1 MIGGY
6 DLGTARGKVVVDYSS
21 AGAKK
26 VQEELRSVQEE
37 LRSVQDSVAKSNQA
51 WVASAAHYGVGIP
64 QIKRYIEVQRAVS
77 DAARTAAFFEAN
89 LSSARRHSGLR
100 SREAAEAEQMAFK
113 ARKSLLDITKVLQ
126 ITEGNLPSA
135 MAGRGSSLAA
145 AFSDSF
151 LDGTAKKLGAGGR
164 GGGLSGVLAMA
175 AGGAVKGAVAGGV
188 MAALAVAAAGVAA
201 VGVTLSKGMQRTVAL
216 DQAETKMRALGRTAE
231 EVKSIMNS
239 ANEAV
244 LKTAFSLDSA
254 ATVAAQGIG
263 AKIKPGADLTKY
275 LKEVADAAA
284 VADVSMET
292 MGDIFARIQSGQR
305 AYTEDL
311 MMISRK
317 GVPIW
322 QALAKEYGVTE
333 AKLRRMVEYG
343 AVDAKTFRKVLT
355 EEIGG
360 VAQKMGDSITGSMQN
375 LNAALS
381 RVGGN
386 ALAPLRKVIPA
397 AINGL
402 ITQLDKLNNWLV
414 THQRTVADF
423 FWSIGKFAVESFRS
437 INNGLAFTI
446 DQLGE
451 FAVVLAGLI
460 KPIEWFDKISSAV
473 GLSIDVNEGDIQ
485 KTREWLE
492 SFAQGAEK
500 TKKSLDKNNQTF
512 DEWIKQGD
520 KWVTQFENGA
530 KAADVFADS
539 AEGSAEA
546 TATLEEQLEKLGISQ
561 ENIVEAIYGTN
572 AEFQKLLKI
581 LKDKRAG
588 DDFVN
593 QVIAMRNAFNRAG
606 PGARDLARA
615 LDLLSDKSA
624 DATTKADAL
633 IKSLRT
639 IGLLPN
645 DNSLTNFNQTLQ
657 ELTDYANVGVDSLSK
672 FGGELVNVDNTI
684 NTTSK
689 NGQTLWKKLQDA
701 QRVAFEAAASGQKSP
716 AEAWRETHDALL
728 LILKDFH
735 IVGAQA
741 EAIIDNYLLPQ
752 HSFEVQFT
760 QRGGDELRK
769 ELTSIFNQIDASKK
783 KGDNKVDFRVEVTG
797 DKEELRK
804 KLEELGGTIT
814 FDPLGQ
820 GATVHLPPSAALD
833 GARKQLEEEWKRN
846 ADPLDVPGK
855 VSVPNQSDDL
865 VDQATGG
872 KPLDIPGQVE
882 LIGDAGKYI
891 SDQIN
896 GGNPI
901 KVPFEIGPAPAGAAP
916 PRPPQGGDIF
926 GPGGGASGS
935 GNDVPEGVGVG
946 PRPPD
951 SEPEYDTGP
960 IPIWVPLLG
969 ALDDILIQLGGGLP
983 SNAASARGT
992 GGQGYFN
999 SEAASRALDLVTESA
1014 MGDNL
1019 SLTAEQQG
1027 RNFAEAFADGILSA
1041 LQRVNDAA
1049 LELAQ
1054 KASEPLGQSPAPYGP
1069 LSGKGWTYSRGQNFS
1084 RAFAA
1089 GIVSGSG
1096 TVNRASLTL
1105 ASGSTGTLQEQIGI
1119 FLKDYGEMS
1128 EFIKHAFDFV
1138 SSLGDIAFNVLTLAN
1153 NLSGGRL
1160 FPKSYVKD
1168 PARAEE
1174 TRKRRQRE
1182 QDRADIAGRSGAGVP
1197 TLAAPSSAVT
1207 PAPTPPKDVK
1217 DKKAVAQY
1225 IYHSALARGYTPQQA
1240 KAILAYGIG
1249 ESGLN
1254 PSVSPGVQTPGLGP
1268 VAGIFQMTP
1277 EFAKAHGITPE
1288 ERLTLEGNVKAYLN
1302 ALEANRNLPIDAF
1315 GVGSGALPTTSVGGP
1330 LTKEGRQPWGPL
1342 LQQAQDYIDQFGA
1355 PSGTKPQ
1362 YMFGGGGRP
1371 QFMVPSR
1378 VAGLPGRSMTYSKQA
1393 VRNMGIAPLY
1403 TPGEYTYSKGGGGLP
1418 DWAYALGNMFNLQTS
1433 SSVSASGVDSLHG
1446 AGNAFDFTGKP
1457 EDMERMAQWLM
1468 NSPEVKSQMLQ
1479 LIYRSQQGR
1488 DYEVAGG
1495 EVSPGYYGGSTMA
1508 GHGDHI
1514 HAGFA
1519 SPILSAMFGPQRV
1532 SRLSRFGPAPLS
1544 PSMPVP
1550 PPSPSQPVPVT
1561 LPDQVNNSLDSID
1574 QNTAGTNMGLPP
1586 LVDQLAQQDELLRQS
1601 VEMSRNGT
1609 ATMEN
1614 ATPYLQHLDELIY
1627 QQNQLNTDQGRDTS
1641 NYLSSIRDNLMGQA
1655 GVMEGPDTLGQV
1667 QNIAQGTVGL
1677 AQDVFSIIDSSMQ
1690 SVAAANDI
1698 ANTFAR
1704 GVQNT
1709 EDIYK
1714 MVDSV
1719 QTFIKL
1725 AQDVASTVGDAL
1737 SFASSIA
1744 QASGGQDAGAASMA
1758 LAAASSVSQI
1768 GASVLSAIN
1777 AGIDLGQEAYR
1788 IGTKYLGRFLQ
1799 DWFGLPGSTD
1809 IKYLLDTMNGQLQ
1822 VYSSDNPLNKQVF
1835 NTLGRQMFGESNYPG
1850 RTSPQNTF
1858 NIYQGPGQ
1866 DPRETMNNA
1875 MFAVKS
1881 SSVGVFGYDF

>member
-21 AGAKK
+21 VGAKK
-26 VQEELRSVQEE
+26 VQEDLRSVESSV
-37 LRSVQDSVAKSNQA
+37 RSVQDSVGKTNQQ
-51 WVASAAHYGVGIP
+51 WVAAAAQYGVGIP
-64 QIKRYIEVQRAVS
+64 QIQKYIEVQRAVS
-77 DAARTAAFFEAN
+77 DASRTAAFFEAN
-89 LSSARRHSGLR
+89 LASARKHSGLR
-100 SREAAEAEQMAFK
+100 SKESAEAEMMALK

-126 ITEGNLPSA
+126 VTEGNLPSA
-135 MAGRGSSLAA
+135 MASRGSSLAA
-145 AFSDSF
+145 QFSDSF
-151 LDGTAKKLGAGGR
+151 LDGTAKKLGPGGR
-164 GGGLSGVLAMA
+164 GGGLSGILATVA
-175 AGGAVKGAVAGGV
+175 AGAVKGVVAGGV
-188 MAALAVAAAGVAA
+188 MAALAVATAGVAA
-201 VGVTLSKGMQRTVAL
+201 VGYTASKGLQRTVAI
-216 DQAETKMRALGRTAE
+216 DQAETKMRALGKTAE

-239 ANEAV
+239 ANESV
-244 LKTAFSLDSA
+244 LKTAYSLDAA

-292 MGDIFARIQSGQR
+292 MGDIFARIQAGQR
-305 AYTEDL
+305 AYSEDI
-311 MMISRK
+311 MMMSRK

-333 AKLRRMVEYG
+333 AKLRRMVEHG

-355 EEIGG
+355 EEIGE
-360 VAQKMGDSITGSMQN
+360 VAQKMGNSITGSMQN
-375 LNAALS
+375 LNAAIS
-381 RVGGN
+381 RLGGA
-386 ALAPLRKVIPA
+386 ALAPLRNVIPA

-402 ITQLDKLNNWLV
+402 IGKLDELKNWLA
-414 THQRTVADF
+414 THQRTVAAF
-423 FWSIGKFAVESFRS
+423 FWSIGKFAVQSLQV
-437 INNGLAFTI
+437 INNGLASTI

-451 FAVVLAGLI
+451 FAVMLAGIL
-460 KPIEWFDKISSAV
+460 KPIELIDKVSSHL
-473 GLSIDVNEGDIQ
+473 GLSIDVNDGDIR
-485 KTREWLE
+485 KTIEWLE
-492 SFAQGAEK
+492 NFSKGADRS
-500 TKKSLDKNNQTF
+500 TRSLQKNNAMF
-512 DEWIKQGD
+512 EKWIEQGG
-520 KWVTQFENGA
+520 KWVDQFKDGEE
-530 KAADVFADS
+530 AADAFADS
-539 AEGSAEA
+539 ADGTTEA
-546 TATLEEQLEKLGISQ
+546 AATLEEQLEKLGLSQ
-561 ENIVEAIYGTN
+561 ENIVEAVSGTN
-572 AEFQKLLKI
+572 AEFQKLLKT
-581 LKDKRAG
+581 LKDKRAS
-588 DDFVN
+588 DEFVN
-593 QVIAMRNAFNRAG
+593 QVIAMRNAFNKAG

-624 DATTKADAL
+624 DATSKADAL
-633 IKSLRT
+633 IKSLKT

-645 DNSLTNFNQTLQ
+645 DDALANFNQTLR

-672 FGGELVNVDNTI
+672 FGNELVNVDNTI
-684 NTTSK
+684 NTNST
-689 NGQTLWKKLQDA
+689 NGEALRKKIVDA
-701 QRVAFEAAASGQKSP
+701 QRVAFEAAASGQKRP
-716 AEAWRETHDALL
+716 AEAWQEAHDALL
-728 LILKDFH
+728 LVLKDFH

-741 EAIIDNYLLPQ
+741 EAVIQNYLLPQ

-769 ELTSIFNQIDASKK
+769 ELTSLFNQIDASKK
-783 KGDNKVDFRVEVTG
+783 KGENKVDFRLEVTG

-804 KLEELGGTIT
+804 KIEELGGSIV

-820 GATVHLPPSAALD
+820 GATVHLPPSAVLD
-833 GARKQLEEEWKRN
+833 DARRRLEDEWKRN
-846 ADPLDVPGK
+846 TDPLDVPGK
-855 VSVPNQSDDL
+855 VSVPEQSDEL
-865 VDQATGG
+865 VEQATGG
-872 KPLDIPGQVE
+872 KPLELPGEVK
-882 LIGDAGKYI
+882 LIGDVGGSIK
-891 SDQIN
+891 SQIN
-896 GGNPI
+896 GGKPI
-901 KVPFEIGPAPAGAAP
+901 EIPIEIGGFGGATGASPPTPPPGIGPSGGGSTAGGWTPAPPAT
-916 PRPPQGGDIF
+916 PQAEEF
-926 GPGGGASGS
+926 
-935 GNDVPEGVGVG
+935 
-946 PRPPD
+946 
-951 SEPEYDTGP
+951 DTGP
-960 IPIWVPLLG
+960 IPVWVPLLG
-969 ALDDILIQLGGGLP
+969 ALDDLFIMLGGGLP
-983 SNAASARGT
+983 SNKPAEPRGT
-992 GGQGYFN
+992 AGQGYFN
-999 SEAASRALDLVTESA
+999 SEAASKALDLVTEST

-1019 SLTAEQQG
+1019 SVTAEQQG

-1069 LSGKGWTYSRGQNFS
+1069 LSGKGWTYNRGANFS

-1160 FPKSYVKD
+1160 FPKTYVKD
-1168 PARAEE
+1168 PGKAEE

-1182 QDRADIAGRSGAGVP
+1182 QDREAIAAQSGSGTP
-1197 TLAAPSSAVT
+1197 TLATPSGAIT

-1217 DKKAVAQY
+1217 DKKSVAQY

-1254 PSVSPGVQTPGLGP
+1254 PTVSPGVQTPGLGP

-1277 EFAKAHGITPE
+1277 EFAKTNGITPE

-1315 GVGSGALPTTSVGGP
+1315 GLGNGALPTTSVGGP

-1342 LQQAQDYIDQFGA
+1342 LQQAQDYIDQFGT
-1355 PSGTKPQ
+1355 PTRNPGGPQ
-1362 YMFGGGGRP
+1362 YMFGGAGGRP

-1378 VAGLPGRSMTYSKQA
+1378 VAGLPGRSITYSKQA
-1393 VRNMGIAPLY
+1393 VRGMGIPQLY
-1403 TPGEYTYSKGGGGLP
+1403 TPGEYSYSKGGGGLP
-1418 DWAYALGNMFNLQTS
+1418 DWAYALGNMFNLKTS

-1446 AGNAFDFTGKP
+1446 AGNAFDFIGSP
-1457 EDMERMAQWLM
+1457 QDMERMAQWLM

-1479 LIYRSQQGR
+1479 LIYRSQEGR

-1495 EVSPGYYGGSTMA
+1495 EVSPGYYGASTMA
-1508 GHGDHI
+1508 GHGDHL
-1514 HAGFA
+1514 HGAFA
-1519 SPILSAMFGPQRV
+1519 APVMPFQRL

-1544 PSMPVP
+1544 PSMPTP
-1550 PPSPSQPVPVT
+1550 PPSPSASEPVPVT
-1561 LPDQVNNSLDSID
+1561 LPDPITNALDSID
-1574 QNTAGTNMGLPP
+1574 QNTAGTNLGLPP
-1586 LVDQLAQQDELLRQS
+1586 LVDQLARQDELLRQS
-1601 VEMSRNGT
+1601 VEMTRNGT

-1641 NYLSSIRDNLMGQA
+1641 NYLSGIRDNLMGQA

-1690 SVAAANDI
+1690 SVAAANDM

-1714 MVDSV
+1714 MVDSI

-1744 QASGGQDAGAASMA
+1744 QASGGQDAGATSMA

-1822 VYSSDNPLNKQVF
+1822 VYSSDNPLNKTVF
-1835 NTLGRQMFGESNYPG
+1835 NDWDRTLYGAQNYPG
-1850 RTSPQNTF
+1850 REGPQNTF
-1858 NIYQGPGQ
+1858 HIYQGPGQ
-1866 DPRETMNNA
+1866 DPRDTMSNA
-1875 MFAVKS
+1875 MFAIKS
-1881 SSVGVFGYDF
+1881 SGEGVFGYD